1 MTQRFIFAILFF
13 LLSAVGLPASEPAV
27 LESQELRVVYDGGI
41 EQTARQTFQ
50 LYADTKQDLQALFQ
64 WPVAFRPT
72 LVLIN
77 DRQKFQQMAGHPI
90 VVAYALPHKNVM
102 VIDNTRMTTTP
113 FNLRSTIK
121 HELCHLMLH
130 DHISVDRLP
139 RWLDEGICQ
148 WASDGLAD
156 IIMNT
161 RRALLPAAILSEQYF
176 DLAALNQRFPQ
187 EKNALILAYE
197 QSKSVVEYMSRT
209 YGSQSVVDILT
220 LLRQGI
226 QLESAIESRLGISSD
241 QLEAQWRD
249 HLKQH
254 ISWFTYLS
262 THLYEI
268 LFVSAALLTILAYI
282 RRVLR
287 KKAYADEDDAS
298 DEYEP

>member
-1 MTQRFIFAILFF
+1 MTRRFIFAILFF
-13 LLSAVGLPASEPAV
+13 LLSATGLPASKPAA

-41 EQTARQTFQ
+41 EQTARQTLQ

-77 DRQKFQQMAGHPI
+77 DRQKFQKMAGHPM

-102 VIDNTRMTTTP
+102 VIDNTRMTTSP

-130 DHISVDRLP
+130 DQISADRLP
-139 RWLDEGICQ
+139 RWLEEGVCQ

-161 RRALLPAAILSEQYF
+161 RRALLPAAILSERYF
-176 DLAALNQRFPQ
+176 DLTALNQRFPQ
-187 EKNALILAYE
+187 KKNALILAYE

-209 YGSQSVVDILT
+209 YGSQSVVDLLT

-226 QLESAIESRLGISSD
+226 RLESAIESRLGISSD
-241 QLEAQWRD
+241 QLEAQWRE

-298 DEYEP
+298 DAYEP

>member
-1 MTQRFIFAILFF
+1 MTRRSIFPILFF
-13 LLSAVGLPASEPAV
+13 LLSATGLPAGEPSV
-27 LESQELRVVYDGGI
+27 LQSQELTVVFDRGL
-41 EQTARQTFQ
+41 EQTARQTLQ

-64 WPVAFRPT
+64 WSVAFRPT

-77 DRQKFQQMAGHPI
+77 DRQKFQQMAGHPM
-90 VVAYALPHKNVM
+90 VVAYAMPSKNAM

-130 DHISVDRLP
+130 DHISDDRLP
-139 RWLDEGICQ
+139 RWLDEGVCQ

-156 IIMNT
+156 IIMDA
-161 RRALLPAAILSEQYF
+161 RRALLPAAILSERYF

-197 QSKSVVEYMSRT
+197 QSKSVVEYISRT
-209 YGSQSVVDILT
+209 YGSQSVVDL
-220 LLRQGI
+220 LMQLRQGI
-226 QLESAIESRLGISSD
+226 RLESAIESRLGISSD

-249 HLKQH
+249 HLKQN

-287 KKAYADEDDAS
+287 KKAYADESYSS